1 MNSTHQVQDVIVVG
15 TGFAGL
21 CMGIAL
27 KQMGTEQFFL
37 LERANEVGGT
47 WRDNEYPG
55 AACDVP
61 SHLYSLSFFP
71 KADWSRKYPTQP
83 ELYAYLKGIATE
95 HQLYPHIRFNENL
108 ISATYLEGQ
117 KLWQVTTTQGKY
129 LTRSLIMGTGG
140 LAEPKLPEIPG
151 VESFEGKTF
160 HSARWDHS
168 YDLAGKR
175 VAVIGSGASAI
186 QIVPELVKQAGEVTV
201 FQRTPNWIIPR
212 LDRPYTRLEKALF
225 KYVPGARRLHR
236 TSIYWGH
243 EARVMGMVIHP
254 ALMQAFQKIA
264 EFHIK
269 RQVKD
274 QALRQQ
280 VTPDYLI
287 GCRRILISNNWYP
300 ALQANNCRLNTDG
313 IRAITATGIVTAA
326 GETVDVDAIVFAT
339 GFYATENP
347 IAHCVTGPNNTL
359 AEAWQDGEEAY
370 LGTTIAGF
378 PNLYMI
384 IGPNTGLGHTSMIF
398 MIEQQVKLIKKLLA
412 HKAEHNAAT
421 LAVKPSVQQ
430 AFNRK
435 LQSRL
440 QRSVWATGCDSWY
453 KHRNGKI
460 TALWPGF
467 TFEFWWRTQQFNAQ
481 DYELNSY

>member
-1 MNSTHQVQDVIVVG
+1 MTNTDTVQDVIVVG

-27 KQMGTEQFFL
+27 KQMNTKRFLL
-37 LERANEVGGT
+37 LERAGEVGGT

-83 ELYAYLKGIATE
+83 ELYEYLKGIATAHE
-95 HQLYPHIRFNENL
+95 LYPHIRFNETL
-108 ISATYLEGQ
+108 ISVTYLEGQ
-117 KLWQVTTTQGKY
+117 KLWQVATTQGKY
-129 LTRSLIMGTGG
+129 LTHSLIMGTGG
-140 LAEPKLPEIPG
+140 LAEPKLPDIPG
-151 VESFEGKTF
+151 VDSFQGKTF
-160 HSARWDHS
+160 HSARWDHA
-168 YDLAGKR
+168 YDLTGKR

-186 QIVPELVKQAGEVTV
+186 QIVPELVKQAGQVTV

-212 LDRPYTRLEKALF
+212 LDRPYTALEKTLF

-236 TSIYWGH
+236 SSIYWGH

-254 ALMQAFQKIA
+254 ALMQAFQKVA

-274 QALRQQ
+274 KRLREG

-287 GCRRILISNNWYP
+287 GCRRILISNDWYP
-300 ALQANNCRLNTDG
+300 ALQADNCTLNTDG
-313 IRAITATGIVTAA
+313 IRAITPTGIITAA
-326 GETVDVDAIVFAT
+326 GEAVDVDVIVYAT

-347 IAHCVTGPNNTL
+347 IAQCVTGPQQTL
-359 AEAWQDGEEAY
+359 AEAWQEGEEAY

-398 MIEQQVKLIKKLLA
+398 MIEQQVKLIKKLLT
-412 HKAEHNAAT
+412 HKAQHNAAT

-430 AFNRK
+430 AFNHK

-440 QRSVWATGCDSWY
+440 QNSVWATGCDSWY

-467 TFEFWWRTQQFNAQ
+467 TFEFWWQTQQFKPQ
-481 DYELNSY
+481 DYELNSF